1 MNSINRSVYAVHT
14 GRAMKAW
21 SLYLSSTAI
30 LLALGCG
37 SSEDSGTSD
46 PFATGGAA
54 AVTATG
60 GAAAVTATGG
70 AAAVTA
76 TDTGGAA
83 AVTATGGTASG
94 GTSTVNSTLTTLKFC
109 NNLTQNGLD
118 FTAYLQ
124 TQTGPSVRLTAL
136 SGACSA
142 CTQFPAG
149 QLSFEMGSPTT
160 WLSRGTWTP
169 SVAGGQYFVM
179 AEIDDTDGLPTWS
192 AYRITTA
199 GETCAT
205 YNPFL

>member
-1 MNSINRSVYAVHT
+1 VNSINRSVYAIHA

-37 SSEDSGTSD
+37 SSEDTGTSD

-54 AVTATG
+54 AVTAAG
-60 GAAAVTATGG
+60 GAAAVTA
-70 AAAVTA
+70 
-76 TDTGGAA
+76 TGGAA

-94 GTSTVNSTLTTLKFC
+94 GTSTVNSNLTTLKFC
-109 NNLTQNGLD
+109 NNLTQNGVD

-136 SGACSA
+136 SGTCSA

-192 AYRITTA
+192 AYRITTV

-205 YNPFL
+205 YDPFL

>member
-37 SSEDSGTSD
+37 SSEDTGTSD
-46 PFATGGAA
+46 PF
-54 AVTATG
+54 
-60 GAAAVTATGG
+60 ATGG

-109 NNLTQNGLD
+109 NNLTQNGAN

-136 SGACSA
+136 SGTCSA

-192 AYRITTA
+192 AYRITTV

-205 YNPFL
+205 YDPFL